1 MNKQETWNE
10 MIDFYEELISKYNWK
25 QEPMLKFVHSLKTVD
40 FWDKYFASGSHSALG
55 LSLFDIS
62 QNFGKRI
69 VYIEYQ
75 SKTDNFQVFFQQKQ
89 QTVLKELSCGSSIN
103 QNILNQIDDFLL
115 NPSL

>member
-1 MNKQETWNE
+1 MDKQETWNE

-25 QEPMLKFVHSLKTVD
+25 QEPMLEFVNSLKVIG

-62 QNFGKRI
+62 ENFGKRI

-75 SKTDNFQVFFQQKQ
+75 SKIDNFQMFFQQEQK
-89 QTVLKELSCGSSIN
+89 VFKELSCGSSIN

-115 NPSL
+115 NSSL